1 MFSKSEELFNTAKA
15 LMPGGVNSPVRAFRS
30 IGASHPIFFKSAKG
44 SKLYDVDGNE
54 YIDFIGSWGPMIH
67 GHADPDIEAAA
78 INALK
83 NSPSFGAP
91 TELENLMTAEII
103 DIVPSIEMVRMVNSG
118 TEAVLSAIRLARAFT
133 TQQNPLKNKIVKF
146 KGCYHGHVD
155 ALLVQAGSGVATL
168 GLPDSPGVADSV
180 TRDTILLNFNDFANL
195 KAVFTE
201 FGDLISAVIVE
212 PVIGNGGCILPELG
226 FLEALREECSK
237 HSALLIFDE
246 VMTGF
251 RVALG
256 GAQEKYK
263 VMPDITTLG
272 KVIGGGFPVGA
283 YGARREIM
291 DLVAPSGPV
300 YQAGTL
306 SGNPVAMA
314 AGLTA
319 LKKLR
324 KPDFYTELSKKT
336 QYLISGLRSN
346 SGDIPVQFVEAAG
359 MFGMFFSESPV
370 KNFDD
375 AKASNLEFFKK
386 YYLEMLRN
394 GIYLAPSAF
403 EAFFMSAAHSY
414 EDLDKTIEAHEKSLK
429 NLLLFS
435 A

>member
-1 MFSKSEELFNTAKA
+1 
-15 LMPGGVNSPVRAFRS
+15 MPGGVNSPVRAFRS
-30 IGASHPIFFKSAKG
+30 VGAAHPIFFKSAKG

-54 YIDFIGSWGPMIH
+54 YIDYIGSWGPMIH

-78 INALK
+78 IEALK
-83 NSPSFGAP
+83 NSSSFGAP
-91 TELENLMTAEII
+91 TELENLMAAEVIKL
-103 DIVPSIEMVRMVNSG
+103 VPSIEMVRMVNSG

-133 TQQNPLKNKIVKF
+133 AKLNPKKNKIIKF

-168 GLPDSPGVADSV
+168 GLPDSLGVNSNV
-180 TRDTILLNFNDFANL
+180 TQDTIVLNFNDFSSLEEA
-195 KAVFTE
+195 FRRE
-201 FGDLISAVIVE
+201 GELISAIIVE
-212 PVIGNGGCILPELG
+212 PIIGNGGCILPEAG
-226 FLEALREECSK
+226 FLEALRAVCDKYES
-237 HSALLIFDE
+237 LLIFDE

-256 GAQEKYK
+256 GAQEKYS

-291 DLVAPSGPV
+291 ELVAPAGAM

-319 LKKLR
+319 LKKLQR
-324 KPDFYTELSKKT
+324 AGFYDDLTAKA
-336 QYLISGLRSN
+336 QYLIKGLKAASA
-346 SGDIPVQFVEAAG
+346 DIPVQFVEAAG
-359 MFGMFFSESPV
+359 MFGMFFSKTAV
-370 KNFDD
+370 KDFDE
-375 AKASNLEFFKK
+375 AKASNVEFFKK
-386 YYLEMLRN
+386 YYMEMLKR

-414 EDLDKTIEAHEKSLK
+414 EDLDRTIEAHKSSI
-429 NLLLFS
+429 LFLNQVLV
-435 A
+435 

>member
-1 MFSKSEELFNTAKA
+1 
-15 LMPGGVNSPVRAFRS
+15 MPGGVNSPVRAFRS
-30 IGASHPIFFKSAKG
+30 VGAAHPIFFKSAKG

-54 YIDFIGSWGPMIH
+54 YIDYIGSWGPMIH

-78 INALK
+78 IEALK
-83 NSPSFGAP
+83 HSSSFGAP
-91 TELENLMTAEII
+91 TELENLMAAEVIKL
-103 DIVPSIEMVRMVNSG
+103 VPSIEMVRMVNSG

-133 TQQNPLKNKIVKF
+133 AKLNPKKNKIIKF

-168 GLPDSPGVADSV
+168 GLPDSLGVNSNV
-180 TRDTILLNFNDFANL
+180 TQDTIVLNFNDFL
-195 KAVFTE
+195 GLEEVFRLE
-201 FGDLISAVIVE
+201 GELISAIIVE
-212 PVIGNGGCILPELG
+212 PIIGNGGCILPEAG
-226 FLEALREECSK
+226 FLEALRAVCDKYES
-237 HSALLIFDE
+237 LLIFDE

-256 GAQEKYK
+256 GAQEKYS

-291 DLVAPSGPV
+291 EFVAPAGAM

-319 LKKLR
+319 LKKLQ
-324 KPDFYTELSKKT
+324 KAGFYNNLTAKT
-336 QYLISGLRSN
+336 QYLIKGLKVASA
-346 SGDIPVQFVEAAG
+346 DIPVQFVEAAG
-359 MFGMFFSESPV
+359 MFGMFFSKTAV
-370 KNFDD
+370 KNFDE
-375 AKASNLEFFKK
+375 AKASEVEFFKK
-386 YYLEMLRN
+386 YYMEMLKR

-414 EDLDKTIEAHEKSLK
+414 EDLDRTIEAHK
-429 NLLLFS
+429 NSILFLS
-435 A
+435 QILV

>member
-1 MFSKSEELFNTAKA
+1 
-15 LMPGGVNSPVRAFRS
+15 MPGGVNSPVRAFRS
-30 IGASHPIFFKSAKG
+30 VGAAHPIFFKSAKG

-54 YIDFIGSWGPMIH
+54 YIDYIGSWGPMIH
-67 GHADPDIEAAA
+67 GHADSEIEAAA
-78 INALK
+78 IGALK
-83 NSPSFGAP
+83 NSSSFGAP
-91 TELENLMTAEII
+91 TELENLMAAEVIKL
-103 DIVPSIEMVRMVNSG
+103 VPSIEMLRMVNSG

-133 TQQNPLKNKIVKF
+133 VKLNPKKNKIIKF

-168 GLPDSPGVADSV
+168 GLPDSLGVNSNV
-180 TRDTILLNFNDFANL
+180 TQDTIVLNFNDFSSLEEAFRL
-195 KAVFTE
+195 E
-201 FGDLISAVIVE
+201 GELISAIIVE
-212 PVIGNGGCILPELG
+212 PIIGNGGCILPEIG
-226 FLEALREECSK
+226 FLEALRTVCDKYES
-237 HSALLIFDE
+237 LLIFDE

-256 GAQEKYK
+256 GAQEKYS

-283 YGARREIM
+283 YGARKEIM
-291 DLVAPSGPV
+291 ELVAPAGAM

-319 LKKLR
+319 LKKLQR
-324 KPDFYTELSKKT
+324 AGFYDDLTAKT
-336 QYLISGLRSN
+336 QYLIKGLKMA

-359 MFGMFFSESPV
+359 MFGMFFSKTVV
-370 KNFDD
+370 KNFDE
-375 AKASNLEFFKK
+375 AKASEVEFFKK
-386 YYLEMLRN
+386 YYMEMLKR

-414 EDLDKTIEAHEKSLK
+414 EDLDRTIEAHK
-429 NLLLFS
+429 NSILFLS
-435 A
+435 QILV